1 MKSMRKSTL
10 SSKTPCS
17 VKESKALMRARKQA
31 ELCSLEQG
39 YIEQSDVAIAQK
51 LSELPQYKN
60 AKTVFVYYS
69 VGREVSTHALIRA
82 AIRDGRRVALPVS
95 GDGGHMKFRLVDD
108 LDGLVPGKFGI
119 PEPAAGDTA
128 TPEKD
133 DIIIVPALCC
143 DKYNDRLGHGAGY
156 YDRYLSEHPCFS
168 VCLCRAR
175 LLEELIPTEN
185 TDARV
190 SMVISDE

>member
-10 SSKTPCS
+10 SLKTPCS
-17 VKESKALMRARKQA
+17 VKEQKALIRAQKKA
-31 ELCSLEQG
+31 ELCRLEQS
-39 YIEQSDVAIAQK
+39 YIEQSDEIIAQK
-51 LSELPQYKN
+51 LSELPEYKN
-60 AKTVFVYYS
+60 AKTIFAYYS
-69 VGREVSTHALIRA
+69 VGREVSTRALIRA

-95 GDGGHMKFRLVDD
+95 GDGGHLHFRLTDD

-175 LLEELIPTEN
+175 LLEERIPTEN

>member
-10 SSKTPCS
+10 SLKTPCS
-17 VKESKALMRARKQA
+17 VKEQKALVRARKKA
-31 ELCSLEQG
+31 ELCHLEQS
-39 YIEQSDVAIAQK
+39 YIEQSNACIAQR
-51 LSELPQYKN
+51 LSELPEYKN
-60 AKTVFVYYS
+60 AKTIFAYYS

-95 GDGGHMKFRLVDD
+95 GDGGHMHFRITDD

-119 PEPAAGDTA
+119 PEPDKGELTV
-128 TPEKD
+128 PGKD

-143 DKYNDRLGHGAGY
+143 DKYNNRLGHGAGY
-156 YDRYLSEHPCFS
+156 YDRYLAEHDCFS
-168 VCLCRAR
+168 VCLCRSR
-175 LLEELIPTEN
+175 LIDDRLPTEK

-190 SMVISDE
+190 SIVISDE